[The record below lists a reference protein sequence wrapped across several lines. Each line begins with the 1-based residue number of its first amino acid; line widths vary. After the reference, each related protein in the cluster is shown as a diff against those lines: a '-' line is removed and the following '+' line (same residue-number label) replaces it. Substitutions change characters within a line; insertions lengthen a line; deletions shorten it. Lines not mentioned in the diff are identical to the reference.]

1 MGVPNF
7 ALSDDNKTYAASCLD
22 SKIRLVDRDGGEIL
36 KEYSG
41 HRANNFKLGVAYNK
55 GDAYI
60 LSGSDDGSIFIYDI
74 LKENFSHKIKN
85 HCRAVSCIDMHPLK
99 TSFLSSSFDNSIT
112 LWTTDKDAASSD
124 I

>member
-60 LSGSDDGSIFIYDI
+60 LSMIF
-74 LKENFSHKIKN
+74 LRKISLIK
-85 HCRAVSCIDMHPLK
+85 LK
-99 TSFLSSSFDNSIT
+99 TIVELS
-112 LWTTDKDAASSD
+112 LV
-124 I
+124 